1 MKNNFFK
8 YSTSYNK
15 SVIMPKLN
23 AIILKK
29 YNF

>member
-1 MKNNFFK
+1 MKNNFFE
-8 YSTSYNK
+8 YSIVSYNK

-29 YNF
+29 I